1 MTLSNHDNSAIA
13 NRLLTNL
20 PKAEY
25 QRLEPH
31 LEPVSLSLD
40 EVLYEPK
47 QPIESVYFPDRALVS
62 LVSILEDNHISEVGL
77 VGREGV
83 VGIPVFLG
91 GNFTIN
97 RAVVQLAGTAIKL
110 DAEILKTE
118 FNRGGELQRRLLL
131 YTQVLFTQVSQMAAG
146 KSCHTIEKQLA
157 RWLLTVQDCTNQD
170 ELRLTQKYLSQMLGT
185 RRASITV
192 AANALQEAGLIR
204 YGRGRIT
211 LLDRENLET
220 MAGECYRSVKS
231 ELERLLNFEESQ
243 A

>member
-1 MTLSNHDNSAIA
+1 MSLSNHDNSAIA

-20 PKAEY
+20 PEAVY

-40 EVLYEPK
+40 QVLYEPR
-47 QPIESVYFPDRALVS
+47 QPIDAVYFPEQALVS
-62 LVSILEDNHISEVGL
+62 LVSILENNFISEVGL
-77 VGREGV
+77 VGNEGI

-97 RAVVQLAGTAIKL
+97 RAVVQLAGTATKL

-131 YTQVLFTQVSQMAAG
+131 YSQALFTQVSQMAAS
-146 KSCHTIEKQLA
+146 KSCHTIERQLA
-157 RWLLTVQDCTNQD
+157 RWLLTVQDCIKKD
-170 ELRLTQKYLSQMLGT
+170 EVRLTQQYLSQMLGT

-192 AANALQEAGLIR
+192 AASALQEAGMIR

-211 LLDRENLET
+211 LLDRESLEM

-231 ELERLLNFEESQ
+231 EFERLLNFEEP
-243 A
+243 